1 MSHDTWTV
9 SIPFPVAVDRSQ
21 LQIHPS
27 SAVRSRLQPGGRP
40 LPGWVTCAFGFLQL
54 LLVAW
59 HLIWLVN
66 VGTGMGW
73 FGGGSMGRISNS
85 LALGMSVWLAPQSTS
100 KYLKVPGDSGDS
112 PTVHSWPTLPR
123 ACKARV
129 AHRDAQTDALRF
141 DGSDQQIWAWSPSGP
156 IWGSIWQGRTHASHS
171 SPQFGEPIVRVP
183 YESL

>member
-1 MSHDTWTV
+1 MQTSVSSSLCVVRCQSEAMSHDTWTV

-100 KYLKVPGDSGDS
+100 KYLE
-112 PTVHSWPTLPR
+112 TLETRPR
-123 ACKARV
+123 FIAGQPFHAR
-129 AHRDAQTDALRF
+129 ARRASRTATHRRM
-141 DGSDQQIWAWSPSGP
+141 
-156 IWGSIWQGRTHASHS
+156 H
-171 SPQFGEPIVRVP
+171 
-183 YESL
+183 